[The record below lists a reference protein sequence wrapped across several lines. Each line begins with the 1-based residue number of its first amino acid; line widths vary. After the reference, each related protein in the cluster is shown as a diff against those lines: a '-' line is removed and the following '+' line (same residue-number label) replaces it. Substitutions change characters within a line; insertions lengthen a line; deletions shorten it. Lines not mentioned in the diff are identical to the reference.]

1 MISLLSP
8 YLSPYTAN
16 IGLLAKWA
24 KRNYVSD
31 IITTS
36 CDPDTGEC
44 VGRVRRG
51 WASNHF
57 PAGSGA
63 TAWSTAQTLIYL
75 ARSRSFTRE
84 LLSES
89 VLNEFGGEKCRAPK
103 GDWGLWEQLID
114 SGVGVE
120 GEVRIKEEVAWMYNN
135 THSSL
140 HSFPAEAEEGRRGT
154 GAQTPF

>member
-1 MISLLSP
+1 MVSFLSP

-24 KRNYVSD
+24 ERNYVSD

-36 CDPDTGEC
+36 CDPETGEC

-75 ARSRSFTRE
+75 ARSKSFTRE
-84 LLSES
+84 LLSKS
-89 VLNEFGGEKCRAPK
+89 VLNEFGGERHLALE
-103 GDWGLWEQLID
+103 GNWGLWEQLID
-114 SGVGVE
+114 SGVGAE
-120 GEVRIKEEVAWMYNN
+120 GEVRIDGVWWGGEGFTKGERRKNQGNN
-135 THSSL
+135 LT
-140 HSFPAEAEEGRRGT
+140 RRCAT
-154 GAQTPF
+154 SYP